1 MVYDPVTR
9 LIDLNDAS
17 ITENTRASYPL
28 EYISNALPEK
38 RAGHPTNIVF
48 LTCDASGVMP
58 PIARLAPRTQA
69 EIIRVVIRDMAALE
83 APADGLVRV
92 KAGVYRRRFAAR
104 S

>member
-1 MVYDPVTR
+1 MYNPMAESFSAAKAVPTWNSPSKGWSRFDQLFCEVA
-9 LIDLNDAS
+9 DA
-17 ITENTRASYPL
+17 TPCEGVFRAASL
-28 EYISNALPEK
+28 VDELP
-38 RAGHPTNIVF
+38 
-48 LTCDASGVMP
+48 S
-58 PIARLAPRTQA
+58 IARLAPRTQA